1 MKPPPRAVLSRSLL
15 DRLFDEDPDQRVER
29 IDTRQNQLREAMDGL
44 RRDLEVLMNTRC
56 CPHTPPRSLP
66 ELQRSLLTYGL
77 SDFVTAKLLSR
88 EQRERFAR
96 QLEATVLAFEPR
108 FRSVTVTVL
117 DPRNAAERIL
127 RLRIEAVAVL
137 HEEMLPVVL
146 SSELNPATL
155 RFMVAGD
162 GHV

>member
-1 MKPPPRAVLSRSLL
+1 MRTPVRAVLARSLL

-29 IDTRQNQLREAMDGL
+29 IETRQNQLREAMDGL

-56 CPHTPPRSLP
+56 CPITPPRGLP
-66 ELQRSLLTYGL
+66 ELQRSLLTYGI
-77 SDFVTAKLLSR
+77 SDFVNANLLSR

-96 QLEATVLAFEPR
+96 QLESIVLAFEPR
-108 FRSVTVTVL
+108 FRSLTVTVL
-117 DPRNAAERIL
+117 DPRNVVERVL

-137 HEEMLPVVL
+137 HEETLPVVL

-155 RFMVAGD
+155 RFAVAGD